1 MNSSQFKLDHKN
13 QELITSMISAHF
25 RRQNNVFEDIVK
37 SSESEDKAG
46 SDFKLRSA
54 QIFRDD
60 YYHHIDYKSATNH
73 RKIRGENSIASFA
86 FEIQYQK
93 DGKNLE
99 GWLFGD
105 KYYLTEYYLL
115 SWVWVFDK
123 SKIPKNVSLKES
135 DISDIEVLI
144 VKKEDIINY
153 LKKYDVL
160 KESYKEVIQWFNTSV
175 EEYKNGSK
183 KFAIKENIKENEIVS
198 RELSIDTPNSYKIR
212 TDKFCVVKMPK
223 IYHSIKYSEQ
233 PYNIIIEKDVLK
245 QLAKF
250 HTIISYNR

>member
-1 MNSSQFKLDHKN
+1 M
-13 QELITSMISAHF
+13 
-25 RRQNNVFEDIVK
+25 
-37 SSESEDKAG
+37 
-46 SDFKLRSA
+46 
-54 QIFRDD
+54 
-60 YYHHIDYKSATNH
+60 
-73 RKIRGENSIASFA
+73 
-86 FEIQYQK
+86 
-93 DGKNLE
+93 
-99 GWLFGD
+99 
-105 KYYLTEYYLL
+105 

-175 EEYKNGSK
+175 EEYKKGSK

-198 RELSIDTPNSYKIR
+198 RELSIDTTDSYKIR
-212 TDKFCVVKMPK
+212 TDKFCVVKMLK

-250 HTIISYNR
+250 HTIISYC

>member
-25 RRQNNVFEDIVK
+25 RRHNNVFEDIVK

-73 RKIRGENSIASFA
+73 RKI
-86 FEIQYQK
+86 
-93 DGKNLE
+93 GKNLE